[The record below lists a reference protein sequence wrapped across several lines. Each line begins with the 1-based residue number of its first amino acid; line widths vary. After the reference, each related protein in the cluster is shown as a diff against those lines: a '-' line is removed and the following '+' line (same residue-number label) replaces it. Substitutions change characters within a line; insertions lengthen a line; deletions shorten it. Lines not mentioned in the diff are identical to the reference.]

1 MNFKTELK
9 DVWRKEI
16 ETLNEIDVDSQ
27 ESLYKAQLERVTSIE
42 KMLTD
47 LEKAEMDSDEKRY
60 CRNTDEQFKY
70 VEIDAEKRDR
80 KTRNLIEVTK
90 IVVPVTAAFAMGLI
104 SMKWEKID
112 TLTTTAGKSAL
123 RDILKFK

>member
-1 MNFKTELK
+1 M
-9 DVWRKEI
+9 
-16 ETLNEIDVDSQ
+16 
-27 ESLYKAQLERVTSIE
+27 
-42 KMLTD
+42 
-47 LEKAEMDSDEKRY
+47 
-60 CRNTDEQFKY
+60 DEQFKHM
-70 VEIDAEKRDR
+70 EIDAEKRDR

>member
-27 ESLYKAQLERVTSIE
+27 EGLYKAQLERVTSIE

-60 CRNTDEQFKY
+60 CRDIDEQFKHI
-70 VEIDAEKRDR
+70 EIDAEKRDR

>member
-1 MNFKTELK
+1 MNFKTDLQ

-60 CRNTDEQFKY
+60 CRDMDEQFKHIK
-70 VEIDAEKRDR
+70 IDAEKRDR
-80 KTRNLIEVTK
+80 KPRNLIEVTN

>member
-47 LEKAEMDSDEKRY
+47 LEKAEMDNDEKRY
-60 CRNTDEQFKY
+60 CRNTDEQFKHI
-70 VEIDAEKRDR
+70 EIDAEKRDR

-90 IVVPVTAAFAMGLI
+90 IVVPVTAAFAMVLI

>member
-60 CRNTDEQFKY
+60 CRDMDEQFKRI
-70 VEIDAEKRDR
+70 EIDAEKRDH

>member
-1 MNFKTELK
+1 MNFKTDLQ

-60 CRNTDEQFKY
+60 CRDMDEQFKHI
-70 VEIDAEKRDR
+70 EIYAEKRDR

>member
-60 CRNTDEQFKY
+60 CRDMDEQFKHI
-70 VEIDAEKRDR
+70 EIDAEKRDR
-80 KTRNLIEVTK
+80 NKNSRACYSGICDGIDFYE
-90 IVVPVTAAFAMGLI
+90 MGENRH
-104 SMKWEKID
+104 SYNNSW
-112 TLTTTAGKSAL
+112 
-123 RDILKFK
+123 